1 MDVNGLRFW
10 QAATASGFGLDRPG
24 TSQNLSWDHESR
36 TVRLSRQQSA
46 PVVAEDRPFATAR
59 ANQPSPVSDAG
70 GSFAWWDGSTQT
82 LRAAGFGIG
91 NNPLILPPD
100 IPPGVIQ
107 PTDLAFGDDD
117 ILYVARNGGVVMH
130 DRRDRWPDMRVELAG
145 FSADRLAP
153 MPGGGVWTLDRSTGQ
168 IAILKGRPLRRSAI
182 VDETDIGF
190 EPVEPNPAPP
200 QLQLLRLARLPADCE
215 GIAIAGSRG
224 GQLAV
229 LAWRA
234 GEDAILFLLKD
245 RKLVP
250 FGPLAGLQYPYSL
263 AWDGETGVAIMVS
276 EGASP
281 ARQAFVYEV
290 ADCPAPGSGALP
302 SSAIR
307 PFLDTWHGGFCN
319 RLNDIPEYL
328 TAIKA
333 TDSPTALRRLIALSR
348 AGYATSGRL
357 TFGPFDAGSA
367 GFTWHRLYL
376 EASIP
381 TNCGARLWLHAD
393 DHDAQPPAPASAV
406 EGSQNWFPHGVGV
419 LADSGDFPD
428 APHAAWCN
436 EPSELPHAPPMLS
449 CPAAVGTSGL
459 FTMLVQRSGRRV
471 RRLTGR
477 WLWLHIELSGDGQ
490 STPDIAAVRLYGERF
505 AYRDRYLPAFYR
517 ETKSGAE
524 ANEAGAATPNDFL
537 DRFLSMFEGPF
548 TQMEAKIADSWLLT
562 DAGAV
567 PEASLGWLGSWIG
580 VDDDRRETLRAAP
593 WTAGLHGTVGGL
605 LSALELETGGRLVF
619 GGHIDP
625 QDVVPRP
632 GQLAL
637 ATLEGVTTRVLVL
650 GVSDPRSGKPLAV
663 LAGGAVTRGEILVV
677 EGWRLR
683 RTFATILGADLANE
697 DDPLTGGLSQSG
709 NSFVGDTLILG
720 DAARREIMALFSAE
734 LPQGAADRNAVA
746 EFFERLAHRVLLLV
760 RDTARTADVKRIADI
775 AAAQAPAHVEVTL
788 SIARQPL
795 MVGAASLV
803 GVDTFLLP
811 SVPAKPV
818 RIGRS
823 KLGAGDLVTGSGR
836 LDSRSDG
843 PVAPRPLAVGD
854 GPAET
859 LIGMPFLL
867 SAARSEAA
875 AGRNIMRNIWTWV
888 PN

>member
-10 QAATASGFGLDRPG
+10 QAATATGFGLDRPG
-24 TSQNLSWDHESR
+24 ATQNLIWDHDAR
-36 TVRLSRQQSA
+36 AVRLSRQQTA
-46 PVVAEDRPFATAR
+46 PVLAEDRVFATAR
-59 ANQPSPVSDAG
+59 ANQASPVSDAG

-91 NNPLILPPD
+91 NSPLTLPPD
-100 IPPGVIQ
+100 TPPGVIQ

-117 ILYVARNGGVVMH
+117 ILYAARNGGILMH
-130 DRRDRWPDMRVELAG
+130 DRRDRWPDTRVELAG
-145 FSADRLAP
+145 YSADRIAP
-153 MPGGGVWTLDRSTGQ
+153 MPGGGVWALDRSTGQ

-182 VDETDIGF
+182 VDDMDVGF
-190 EPVEPNPAPP
+190 EPIESNPMPP
-200 QLQLLRLARLPADCE
+200 QLQLLRSARLPVDCE
-215 GIAIAGSRG
+215 GVAIAGNQN

-229 LAWRA
+229 LAWRS
-234 GEDAILFLLKD
+234 GDDACLFLLKD
-245 RKLVP
+245 RKLALY
-250 FGPLAGLQYPYSL
+250 GTLTGLLYPYSL
-263 AWDGETGVAIMVS
+263 AWDGVTGVAVMVS
-276 EGASP
+276 DGASP

-290 ADCPAPGSGALP
+290 ADGQFLGSSALP

-307 PFLDTWHGGFCN
+307 PLLDAWNGGFCN
-319 RLNDIPEYL
+319 RLSDTPEYL
-328 TAIKA
+328 TAA
-333 TDSPTALRRLIALSR
+333 TGTDTPEGLRRLIALSR
-348 AGYATSGRL
+348 AGYAKTGRL
-357 TFGPFDAGSA
+357 TFGPFDGGNS

-381 TNCGARLWLHAD
+381 GHCGARLWLHAD
-393 DHDAQPPAPASAV
+393 DHAAEPPAPLV
-406 EGSQNWFPHGVGV
+406 EGSKNWFPHDIGV
-419 LADSGDFPD
+419 LADSVDYPD
-428 APHAAWCN
+428 APRAAWCN
-436 EPSELPHAPPMLS
+436 DSSELPLASPLLTCPP
-449 CPAAVGTSGL
+449 AVGTSGL

-477 WLWLHIELSGDGQ
+477 WLWIHIEVSGDGMA
-490 STPDIAAVRLYGERF
+490 TPEIAAIRLYGERF

-517 ETKSGAE
+517 ESKSGAE
-524 ANEAGAATPNDFL
+524 ADEVGAATPNDFL
-537 DRFLSMFEGPF
+537 DRFLSLFEGPF
-548 TQMEAKIADSWLLT
+548 TQLEAKIADSWLLT
-562 DAGAV
+562 DAGTV
-567 PEASLGWLGSWIG
+567 PDASLGWLGSWIG

-605 LSALELETGGRLVF
+605 LAALELETGGRLVL
-619 GGHIDP
+619 GGHINPMDI
-625 QDVVPRP
+625 VPRP

-637 ATLEGVTTRVLVL
+637 ATLEGTTSRVLVL
-650 GVSDPRSGKPLAV
+650 GVSDPRSGKPMAV

-697 DDPLTGGLSQSG
+697 DDPLTGGLAQSG

-720 DAARREIMALFSAE
+720 DAARREIMALFSSE
-734 LPQGAADRNAVA
+734 LPQGAADRSAVA

-760 RDTARTADVKRIADI
+760 RDTARTSDVKRLAEV

-803 GVDTFLLP
+803 GIDTFLLP
-811 SVPAKPV
+811 PVPIKPV

-823 KLGAGDLVTGSGR
+823 KLGAGDVVTGTGR
-836 LDSRSDG
+836 LDPRSDG
-843 PVAPRPLAVGD
+843 PVSPRPLAVAD
-854 GPAET
+854 GPAEA